1 MTPVGALRIFLLFI
15 VAAVTIPILA
25 MTILMGIEIVGPF
38 MTAFG
43 GETFYGFAAA
53 DVILTGR
60 GFLLLGTGIIV
71 IPTTVII
78 GVMISG
84 RI

>member
-1 MTPVGALRIFLLFI
+1 MNPFAALRIFLFFV
-15 VAAVTIPILA
+15 VAAVAIPVVA

-60 GFLLLGTGIIV
+60 AFALLGTSIV
-71 IPTTVII
+71 VVPTTVIL
-78 GVMISG
+78 GVMIAG